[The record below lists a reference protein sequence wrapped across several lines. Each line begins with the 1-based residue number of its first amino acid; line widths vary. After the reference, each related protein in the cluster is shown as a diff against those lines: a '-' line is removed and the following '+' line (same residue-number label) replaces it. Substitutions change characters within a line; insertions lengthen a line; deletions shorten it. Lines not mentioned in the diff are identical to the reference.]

1 MLRNKKIDTTCDKK
15 TTENFGI
22 DYMDINDFMKI

>member
-1 MLRNKKIDTTCDKK
+1 MLRNKKIDTIYDKK
-15 TTENFGI
+15 IAENFGI